1 MTCRFLLTKFC
12 INNRLFLNIQGD
24 NMKKD
29 KKEPDFEAEEENPE
43 KENCEEKISENAD
56 TESELDK
63 LREEN
68 AKLKDDYLRAYA
80 DLENTKKRCAADM
93 EKQAKYAISSF
104 AKDLLTVADNLHRA
118 LTAVENDDAEQ
129 LQQFKKGV
137 ELTEMELM
145 KVLNKFGITKMESV
159 GNVFDPAFHQVVQ
172 EVEDKTKPAGTIVA
186 ELQTGYMI
194 NGRLLREAM
203 VIVSR

>member
-1 MTCRFLLTKFC
+1 
-12 INNRLFLNIQGD
+12 
-24 NMKKD
+24 MKKD
-29 KKEPDFEAEEENPE
+29 KDKLEEKLEEQEAEQELVDEENLADE
-43 KENCEEKISENAD
+43 QDSEI
-56 TESELDK
+56 EK
-63 LREEN
+63 LRDEN

-80 DLENTKKRCAADM
+80 DLENTKKRCAQDM
-93 EKQAKYAISSF
+93 EKQSKYAISAF
-104 AKDLLTVADNLHRA
+104 AKELLVVADNLHRA
-118 LTAVENDDAEQ
+118 LEAAENDNLEQ

-137 ELTEMELM
+137 ELTEAELM
-145 KVLNKFGITKMESV
+145 KVLNKFGVTKMETI

-172 EVEDKTKPAGTIVA
+172 EVEDKSKPAGTIVA